1 MTRPSAL
8 ATRNIDLLWDTRK
21 RILFSTQLARVD
33 SSMRGVLKKVGSSS
47 LLRWTSFAASKPVTT
62 HTLSNSATRPKAF
75 GSPRPAAPM
84 CGWTHRASLP
94 SSSPPTNGTMALKH
108 SSSHRLN
115 GQASTFITC
124 SIATVDSGPQGT
136 TNFQVNSRE
145 CMRQSTVQLGRVN
158 ARALCKRIGMMA
170 R

>member
-1 MTRPSAL
+1 MLNITPSHSPDMTRPSAL

-75 GSPRPAAPM
+75 GSPRPAAFVAFKR
-84 CGWTHRASLP
+84 W
-94 SSSPPTNGTMALKH
+94 MAEQADRDPLKR
-108 SSSHRLN
+108 SRDKL
-115 GQASTFITC
+115 QADAVQELLVQYF
-124 SIATVDSGPQGT
+124 PQ
-136 TNFQVNSRE
+136 F
-145 CMRQSTVQLGRVN
+145 
-158 ARALCKRIGMMA
+158 
-170 R
+170 